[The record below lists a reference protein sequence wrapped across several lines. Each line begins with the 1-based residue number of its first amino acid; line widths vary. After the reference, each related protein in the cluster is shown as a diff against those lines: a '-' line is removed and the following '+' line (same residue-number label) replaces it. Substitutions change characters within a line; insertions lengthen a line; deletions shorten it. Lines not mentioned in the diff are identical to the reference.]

1 MLAFNHVSLSEIEP
15 DAKHV
20 GTLGAGHAS
29 ERGNQFAEQL
39 LCSGAVPHADITKCQ
54 PLLESQAGAFVESRQ
69 YVGTLES
76 GLEISG
82 GDFRIIINQRD
93 HALRGA
99 VPDGDIRAKL
109 RNSGEQSFLCS
120 ENGLC
125 FRKRV
130 L

>member
-1 MLAFNHVSLSEIEP
+1 M
-15 DAKHV
+15 
-20 GTLGAGHAS
+20 
-29 ERGNQFAEQL
+29 
-39 LCSGAVPHADITKCQ
+39 
-54 PLLESQAGAFVESRQ
+54 LESQAGVFVESRQ

-93 HALRGA
+93 HALRGV

-130 L
+130 FFVASGFEGNPLQLHDDRILRNLAFGLFEEL